1 MKKPYKLP
9 AVKIVS
15 LEEKDV
21 ITTSEVEV
29 DPNDVV
35 DYESKS
41 PRRSM
46 WDNNWYPLLISIL
59 HPRFVKSPET
69 IAERL
74 PKISISGCFSLWCHK
89 FIVIL
94 HRENERIVPE
104 ADQRN

>member
-46 WDNNWYPLLISIL
+46 WDNN
-59 HPRFVKSPET
+59 
-69 IAERL
+69 
-74 PKISISGCFSLWCHK
+74 
-89 FIVIL
+89 
-94 HRENERIVPE
+94 
-104 ADQRN
+104 